1 MNVVELSI
9 SGNDKQDKRE
19 GYNILKVTRDNFTE
33 NGITF
38 TNNQDGSFTLNGT
51 STTLFYIDLN
61 NSAGNRFTLTQ
72 NKKYFL
78 YFAESSKQGI
88 SLTAR
93 ISETTSGITV
103 STKGIRDWVNAT
115 SDNGF
120 AFMTITKGTTFNNET
135 FYPMVA
141 ESDVELEYEAYGAM
155 PSPLYPSEVETVSGQ
170 ANVVVSNKN
179 FLKITSDTRENT
191 RNGVQM
197 TVDDDGLITLN
208 GTATA
213 IFWPDLLWGIHN
225 NTVNHDV
232 CKYKTPRMNKATF
245 SLKHISG
252 TINQNNMFLIVVF
265 NDNSDF
271 SVSLTAGSTTT
282 SKCVEGDIKGI
293 NRAYLTINSGMVF
306 NNYKF
311 YLQLEEG
318 ETETDFAVPKQ
329 QTKVV
334 DIQQEMLEGDY
345 FIKEEDG
352 WKEVHGWNKQVLDG
366 SEKWT
371 NEYGISLFSIQNFL
385 RDITLNVDINLC
397 NYFKYNKVQSNINAN
412 LNNNEFAIQNTVL
425 GNNFR
430 GNLFFKDER
439 FNNVTDWKNW
449 LTQKYNEGNP
459 VYVWYKLATPTR
471 LACTEKQVQQLDDL
485 LNTSTY
491 KNVTHIYSTD
501 KVSPVIKIKYRKDI
515 ETMLN
520 NQQNAFDTRL
530 SNIEKLLS
538 TTTTSALLL
547 DNLQTDLEKEVL

>member
-1 MNVVELSI
+1 MPVVSLEI
-9 SGNDKQDKRE
+9 SGNDKQETRE

-93 ISETTSGITV
+93 TSETTHGITV
-103 STKGIRDWVNAT
+103 STKGIRDWVKAT

-141 ESDVELEYEAYGAM
+141 KSNVELPYKPYGAM
-155 PSPLYPSEVETVSGQ
+155 PSPLYPSEVETV
-170 ANVVVSNKN
+170 
-179 FLKITSDTRENT
+179 NT
-191 RNGVQM
+191 Q
-197 TVDDDGLITLN
+197 
-208 GTATA
+208 
-213 IFWPDLLWGIHN
+213 
-225 NTVNHDV
+225 VN
-232 CKYKTPRMNKATF
+232 
-245 SLKHISG
+245 
-252 TINQNNMFLIVVF
+252 IVVE
-265 NDNSDF
+265 NED
-271 SVSLTAGSTTT
+271 G
-282 SKCVEGDIKGI
+282 
-293 NRAYLTINSGMVF
+293 
-306 NNYKF
+306 
-311 YLQLEEG
+311 
-318 ETETDFAVPKQ
+318 TEQ
-329 QTKVV
+329 QTKVI

-345 FIKEEDG
+345 FVKEEDG
-352 WKEVHGWNKQVLDG
+352 WKEVHGWNKKIFDG
-366 SEKWT
+366 TENISIT
-371 NEYGISLFSIQNFL
+371 NNGNSFSYL
-385 RDITLNVDINLC
+385 ASDILANTNI
-397 NYFKYNKVQSNINAN
+397 NKVSEIFSNCYRASSWNDRN
-412 LNNNEFAIQNTVL
+412 TNNTPNTISYYNIAVGIYKGDFATVEEFKADL
-425 GNNFR
+425 A
-430 GNLFFKDER
+430 
-439 FNNVTDWKNW
+439 
-449 LTQKYNEGNP
+449 QKYTEGNP
-459 VYVWYKLATPTR
+459 VYVWYKLATPTK
-471 LACTEKQVQQLDDL
+471 LACTEKQNKQLDDL

-520 NQQNAFDTRL
+520 NQQSEYETRL

-547 DNLQTDLEKEVL
+547 DNLQTDLEKEVI